1 MADVDGLAVRAGGPG
16 VLAGD
21 GHVGSDEHD
30 VAQLVAGAL
39 VARVAGQAGAVG
51 FEEGVPAG
59 RLGAEDVDGR
69 GVAGEVRL
77 PGGCRQHGPRRAG
90 ESGLMTTRGVRMAS
104 GRGAAGVVRLIGRAR
119 RAVARGRAEDL
130 FLYSAALAFYGLVSV
145 APLVVVALWITSLL
159 VGRAQIHDAA
169 SELAR
174 LTPEALGADRALERV
189 ADVGTQLGLIAVAA
203 ALWPATAYG
212 TALAGILDRFA
223 DDRDATRRRGRGAAL
238 LLVCLAP
245 VLVLASLIASYLGA
259 TTLGDSPAEKTAGL
273 AIAFVFAFAA
283 TFVTVAFIYKVF
295 PIAPLGWRPT
305 IHGTLVAAASISM
318 LSIAYVAYLRFGVNF
333 ERRYASDALAAV
345 VLLGLWLFAANIA
358 LLVGYR
364 SAHRAG
370 PSPEDG
376 AA

>member
-1 MADVDGLAVRAGGPG
+1 
-16 VLAGD
+16 
-21 GHVGSDEHD
+21 
-30 VAQLVAGAL
+30 
-39 VARVAGQAGAVG
+39 
-51 FEEGVPAG
+51 
-59 RLGAEDVDGR
+59 
-69 GVAGEVRL
+69 
-77 PGGCRQHGPRRAG
+77 
-90 ESGLMTTRGVRMAS
+90 MAS
-104 GRGAAGVVRLIGRAR
+104 GRGAAGVVRAMGGAR
-119 RAVARGRAEDL
+119 RAVATGRAEDL

-145 APLVVVALWITSLL
+145 APLVVVALWVTSLV

-189 ADVGTQLGLIAVAA
+189 ADVGTRLGLIAVAA

-212 TALAGILDRFA
+212 TALAGILDRFT
-223 DDRDATRRRGRGAAL
+223 DDRDAARRRGRGAAL

-259 TTLGDSPAEKTAGL
+259 TTLGDSPGEKTAGL
-273 AIAFVFAFAA
+273 AIAFVFGFGA

-295 PIAPLGWRPT
+295 PHTPLGWRPT

-318 LSIAYVAYLRFGVNF
+318 LSSAYVAYLRFGANF

-364 SAHRAG
+364 TAHRAN
-370 PSPEDG
+370 PSSQAPRSPCQD
-376 AA
+376 